1 MFQHTRLNSDQNFFQ
16 KVKNL
21 DYILLFSI
29 LLLSALSLFVMYS
42 TDGGEFLYL
51 LDDEITIG
59 MLIGHF
65 LYQDREVSEFEIL
78 HVAVLPLYRNQGF
91 GKKILEELEN
101 QLKNTE
107 KSIKIFLEASS
118 INKFAIKL
126 YEKLGYKA
134 YNERKN
140 YYGSNPINPSSLQDA
155 ILFAK
160 NLNAR
165 T

>member
-1 MFQHTRLNSDQNFFQ
+1 MNFTHTLSDSKNWIINHKDQLEINWSEKDIELHLNKETSFN
-16 KVKNL
+16 
-21 DYILLFSI
+21 I
-29 LLLSALSLFVMYS
+29 
-42 TDGGEFLYL
+42 YL
-51 LDDEITIG
+51 LDQNNVKG
-59 MLIGHF
+59 ALIGHF
-65 LYQDREVSEFEIL
+65 LYQDQKVSEFEIL
-78 HVAVLPLYRNQGF
+78 HIAVLPEFRNQGL
-91 GKKILEELEN
+91 GRMILEELEK
-101 QLKNTE
+101 QLKSTG
-107 KSIKIFLEASS
+107 KSVKIFLEASA

-160 NLNAR
+160 TLNAR

>member
-1 MFQHTRLNSDQNFFQ
+1 MKFSLSIPNPEAWIIDHKDELEINWSDKAVFLHLNKESSFN
-16 KVKNL
+16 
-21 DYILLFSI
+21 
-29 LLLSALSLFVMYS
+29 
-42 TDGGEFLYL
+42 LYL
-51 LDDEITIG
+51 LDDEIIIG

-107 KSIKIFLEASS
+107 KSVKIFLEASS

-140 YYGSNPINPSSLQDA
+140 YYGSNPINLSSLQDA

-160 NLNAR
+160 KLNAR
-165 T
+165 S

>member
-1 MFQHTRLNSDQNFFQ
+1 LNFTHTLSDSKNWIINHKDQLEINWSEKDIELHLNKETSFN
-16 KVKNL
+16 
-21 DYILLFSI
+21 I
-29 LLLSALSLFVMYS
+29 
-42 TDGGEFLYL
+42 YL
-51 LDDEITIG
+51 LDQNNVKG
-59 MLIGHF
+59 ALIGHF
-65 LYQDREVSEFEIL
+65 LYQDQKVSEFEIL
-78 HVAVLPLYRNQGF
+78 HIAVLPEFRNQGL
-91 GKKILEELEN
+91 GRMILEELEK
-101 QLKNTE
+101 QLKSTG
-107 KSIKIFLEASS
+107 KSVKIFLEASA

-160 NLNAR
+160 TLNAR

>member
-1 MFQHTRLNSDQNFFQ
+1 MKFSSNIENPQRWIIANRDYLEINWSEQAVSRHLQKENSFN
-16 KVKNL
+16 
-21 DYILLFSI
+21 I
-29 LLLSALSLFVMYS
+29 
-42 TDGGEFLYL
+42 YL
-51 LDDEITIG
+51 LNNEHSIG
-59 MLIGHF
+59 ILMGHF
-65 LYQDREVSEFEIL
+65 LYQDQKISEFEIL
-78 HVAVLPLYRNQGF
+78 HIAVLPEYRNQGI
-91 GKKILEELEN
+91 GRKILEELEK
-101 QLKNTE
+101 QLKMTN

-118 INKFAIKL
+118 LNKFAIKL

>member
-1 MFQHTRLNSDQNFFQ
+1 MENQ
-16 KVKNL
+16 
-21 DYILLFSI
+21 FSI
-29 LLLSALSLFVMYS
+29 Q
-42 TDGGEFLYL
+42 GKKII
-51 LDDEITIG
+51 ITG
-59 MLIGHF
+59 A
-65 LYQDREVSEFEIL
+65 S
-78 HVAVLPLYRNQGF
+78 QGF
-91 GKKILEELEN
+91 GFELLIELEK
-101 QLKNTE
+101 QLK
-107 KSIKIFLEASS
+107 KSIKSTKIFLEVNSE
-118 INKFAIKL
+118 NKFAIKL

>member
-1 MFQHTRLNSDQNFFQ
+1 MCIRDRNWSDQAISEHLQKENSFNF
-16 KVKNL
+16 
-21 DYILLFSI
+21 
-29 LLLSALSLFVMYS
+29 
-42 TDGGEFLYL
+42 YL
-51 LDDEITIG
+51 LDNDYPIG
-59 MLIGHF
+59 VLIGHF
-65 LYQDREVSEFEIL
+65 LYQDQNVSEFEIL
-78 HVAVLPLYRNQGF
+78 HIAVLPEFRNQGL
-91 GKKILEELEN
+91 GRMILEELEK
-101 QLKNTE
+101 QLKSTG
-107 KSIKIFLEASS
+107 KSVKIFLEASA

-160 NLNAR
+160 NLNSR

>member
-1 MFQHTRLNSDQNFFQ
+1 MKFSLSIPNPEAWIIDHKDKLEINWSDKAVSLHLNKENSFN
-16 KVKNL
+16 
-21 DYILLFSI
+21 
-29 LLLSALSLFVMYS
+29 
-42 TDGGEFLYL
+42 LYL

>member
-1 MFQHTRLNSDQNFFQ
+1 MNINYSIPQSCDWLIQFKSQLELNWSNDSISKHFQNENSFNLIIQQDQ
-16 KVKNL
+16 
-21 DYILLFSI
+21 IP
-29 LLLSALSLFVMYS
+29 
-42 TDGGEFLYL
+42 
-51 LDDEITIG
+51 IG
-59 MLIGHF
+59 LLIGHF
-65 LYQDREVSEFEIL
+65 IFQDIKLIEFEIL
-78 HVAVLPLYRNQGF
+78 HIALLPNYRNQGH
-91 GKKILEELEN
+91 GYKLLIELEKH
-101 QLKNTE
+101 LKIKE
-107 KSIKIFLEASS
+107 KTIKIFLETGSA
-118 INKFAIKL
+118 NKFAIKL

>member
-1 MFQHTRLNSDQNFFQ
+1 LNFTHTLSDSKNWIINHKDQLEINWSEKDIELHLNKETSFN
-16 KVKNL
+16 
-21 DYILLFSI
+21 I
-29 LLLSALSLFVMYS
+29 
-42 TDGGEFLYL
+42 YL
-51 LDDEITIG
+51 LDQTNVKG
-59 MLIGHF
+59 ALIGHF
-65 LYQDREVSEFEIL
+65 LYQDKNVSEFEIL
-78 HVAVLPLYRNQGF
+78 HIAVLPEFRNQGL
-91 GKKILEELEN
+91 GRMILEELEK
-101 QLKNTE
+101 QLKSTE
-107 KSIKIFLEASS
+107 KSVKIFLEASA

-160 NLNAR
+160 TLNAR

>member
-1 MFQHTRLNSDQNFFQ
+1 MACS
-16 KVKNL
+16 
-21 DYILLFSI
+21 
-29 LLLSALSLFVMYS
+29 SA
-42 TDGGEFLYL
+42 
-51 LDDEITIG
+51 I
-59 MLIGHF
+59 F